1 MTSLLQQP
9 EKLGELSI
17 PKSLSFEIARSLE
30 GAVISGELGPGEVYS
45 ARHLAEKFGV
55 SATPVRE
62 ALLALTN
69 EGLLEP
75 VRNRGF
81 RVVRPTGEELDD
93 LVELRRLIEIPTAR
107 KAAQTGTDEQTLS
120 QLRVLARAIEIAAHE
135 RDIVTLCRVDI
146 EFHCLQMSI
155 AGNPQLVTAVRSLR
169 VRSRLYGIAE
179 LVGDDPTEE
188 VDEALTRDHLRMVD
202 QIEARDADA
211 AELLMAEHLTH
222 VRKSWA

>member
-9 EKLGELSI
+9 QTIGELSI
-17 PKSLSFEIARSLE
+17 PNSLSFEIARSLE

-81 RVVRPTGEELDD
+81 RVVRPTDEELDD
-93 LVELRRLIEIPTAR
+93 LLELRRLIEIPTAR
-107 KAAQTGTDEQTLS
+107 KAAQAGTDEQTLS

-155 AGNPQLVTAVRSLR
+155 AGNPQLVAAVRSFR

-179 LVGDDPTEE
+179 LVADDPTAE
-188 VDEALTRDHLRMVD
+188 VDEALTLDHLRMVD

-211 AELLMAEHLTH
+211 AERLMAEHLTH

>member
-1 MTSLLQQP
+1 VAILIQ
-9 EKLGELSI
+9 EGKNIVELSI
-17 PKSLSFEIARSLE
+17 PNSLSSEIARSLE

-81 RVVRPTGEELDD
+81 RVVRPTDEELDN
-93 LVELRRLIEIPTAR
+93 LLELRRLIEIPTAR
-107 KAAQTGTDEQTLS
+107 KAAQVGTDEQTLR
-120 QLRVLARAIEIAAHE
+120 QLRELAKTIEIAATE
-135 RDIVTLCRVDI
+135 RDFVTLCRVDI

-155 AGNPQLVTAVRSLR
+155 AGNPQLVAAVRSFR

-179 LVGDDPTEE
+179 VIGDNPAEE
-188 VDEALTRDHLRMVD
+188 MNEALTRDHSRMVD
-202 QIEARDADA
+202 LIEARDADA
-211 AELLMAEHLTH
+211 AEQLMAGHLSH